1 MNETMEEL
9 RNKYNN
15 TQVSFVYYGE
25 RATGV
30 LKLDGAKSEVVFT
43 TENQLNF
50 DLDEDGWF
58 QLEIEDCFGFS
69 VLLVD
74 AFISGGSRSFKKRQT
89 KIFANYIIFNSG
101 NLSRSKKI
109 KLIRFRL
116 EGLNNFFEYNIG
128 TDIDLATKQERESI
142 YKFIKSKTGENVNL
156 VSQLVAI
163 KRYPTPISFDAE
175 SAKYSF
181 FMGGT
186 YNTLGASEF
195 KITQEPEA
203 IITFTKT
210 KSLREAVKYM
220 RDWRFY
226 FCQIAMGDL
235 RTVSVS
241 VEKANS
247 KYSRCPVFI
256 PRLDELNLRGNLV
269 SIHSSDIPLNT
280 WEDRHKHKNV
290 MENWV
295 SFGANRRTYRLKLNG
310 VIKRYKKIYSPND
323 VLELCAAVES
333 LEILSSEKI
342 LSADQFKLVKASLL
356 TTLNEFDIS
365 QVDKGILVSSLSKR
379 RPVSLKSNLECFLGK
394 IEFQMEAKY
403 KIEFIK
409 HVLKIRNRT
418 AHGHARSVEYQ
429 PLLLCIRNL
438 LLSLCILFEL
448 NSCGLRNEYF
458 RRGHRS
464 VLGTAKEEYEEFK
477 KRYDE
482 VNSTNA

>member
-1 MNETMEEL
+1 MEEL

-30 LKLDGAKSEVVFT
+30 LKLDGEKTEVVFT
-43 TENQLNF
+43 TETKLNF
-50 DLDEDGWF
+50 DLDDDGWF

-89 KIFANYIIFNSG
+89 KIFANYIIFNSE
-101 NLSRSKKI
+101 NLSRSKKV
-109 KLIRFRL
+109 KLVRFCL
-116 EGLNNFFEYNIG
+116 EGFNNFFAYNIS
-128 TDIDLATKQERESI
+128 TNIYLSTKRQSKNI
-142 YKFIKSKTGENVNL
+142 SKFIQSETGKNLNL

-210 KSLREAVKYM
+210 KSLREAIDNM
-220 RDWRFY
+220 SDWRNY
-226 FCQIAMGDL
+226 FCQIAMRDL

-247 KYSRCPVFI
+247 KHSRCPVYI
-256 PRLDELNLRGNLV
+256 PNLDELNLRGNVV
-269 SIHSSDIPLNT
+269 SIHSSDIPLNI
-280 WEDRHKHKNV
+280 WEDRHKHKKV
-290 MENWV
+290 MEKWI
-295 SFGANRRTYRLKLNG
+295 SFGAIRRTYRLKLNG

-333 LEILSSEKI
+333 LQNLSSEKI

-356 TTLNEFDIS
+356 TTLNEFETS
-365 QVDKGILVSSLSKR
+365 QADKEILVSSLSKR
-379 RPVSLKSNLECFLGK
+379 RPVSLKSNLECFLGE

-403 KIEFIK
+403 KKEFIK
-409 HVLKIRNRT
+409 YVLKIRNHT
-418 AHGHARSVEYQ
+418 AHGHASSVEYQ

-438 LLSLCILFEL
+438 LLSLCVLYEL
-448 NSCGLRNEYF
+448 NSCGLSNNNF
-458 RRGHRS
+458 RSGRSS
-464 VLGTAKEEYEEFK
+464 VLGVAKEEYEEFK
-477 KRYDE
+477 LRYNE
-482 VNSTNA
+482 LNSTNA